1 MRKRIL
7 ECYTITYEF
16 LQGVQKNTFLYMR
29 FFIVGLHGGWRA
41 WRLNL
46 TNYMASQSTTKKNT
60 QEKISDNDSDDALFA
75 SQTSQ
80 SSSSSHPPPPK
91 KKHIGS

>member
-1 MRKRIL
+1 
-7 ECYTITYEF
+7 
-16 LQGVQKNTFLYMR
+16 MR

-46 TNYMASQSTTKKNT
+46 TNYMASQSTKKYS
-60 QEKISDNDSDDALFA
+60 EKISDNDSDDALFA

-80 SSSSSHPPPPK
+80 SSSSSHPPAPPPPPK
-91 KKHIGS
+91 KKKKKKKKKKT